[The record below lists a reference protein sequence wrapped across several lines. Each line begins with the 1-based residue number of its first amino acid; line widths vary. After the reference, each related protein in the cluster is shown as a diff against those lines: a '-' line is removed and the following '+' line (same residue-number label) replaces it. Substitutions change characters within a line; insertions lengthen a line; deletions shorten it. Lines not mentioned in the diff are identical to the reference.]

1 MGVVLKGATIYT
13 TNFPCVICAKMLINA
28 GIKKIIYA
36 QGYPDELSR
45 EMLEE
50 AKMELVHM
58 RYKGEIKLTDEDE

>member
-1 MGVVLKGATIYT
+1 
-13 TNFPCVICAKMLINA
+13 MLINA